1 MAKAKDKL
9 PKNLSEGCRL
19 CYQGAK
25 LVLFITGRCDR
36 DCWYCPLS
44 EERKNVDVIFA
55 NDEKITK
62 PEEAIPEA
70 EVMDALGTGVTG
82 GEPLL
87 ELDRVV
93 EFCTYLKNHFGPN
106 HHIHLY
112 TGHAPTE
119 EELAALAPCVDEI
132 RMHPPHEEW
141 STIMDSK
148 FPESIANAK
157 KMGFSVGIE
166 VPSLPGLR
174 HFFPLLDSLDF
185 LNINQLEWGDSC
197 ADAMRERKLEP
208 ENPLC
213 NAIKGSTKWAG
224 EINGHPKV
232 HYCTS
237 TFKDSV
243 QLRERLKRIAR
254 NSARPFDMITEDG
267 TVMYGSMDSGDDLEM
282 ILSCLKAGSYYEE
295 MPDGTIEFDW
305 QQMRKVPRKF
315 GGERKIIERYPN
327 DGMIVE
333 VIPL

>member
-1 MAKAKDKL
+1 MAKIKL
-9 PKNLSEGCRL
+9 PKNLSEGCKL

-55 NDEKITK
+55 NDRKVTT
-62 PEEAIPEA
+62 PEEAIE
-70 EVMDALGTGVTG
+70 EGEIMDALGTGVTG

-87 ELDRVV
+87 EIERVV
-93 EFCTYLKNHFGPN
+93 EFCSALKKHFGPE
-106 HHIHLY
+106 HQIHLY
-112 TGHAPTE
+112 TGHAPTIE
-119 EELAALAPCVDEI
+119 DLAALRGCVDEI
-132 RMHPPHEEW
+132 RMHPPHEVW
-141 STIMDSK
+141 PKIM
-148 FPESIANAK
+148 ESPYIQSIKDAK
-157 KMGFSVGIE
+157 QLGFDVGFE
-166 VPSLPGLR
+166 VPSLQGLR
-174 HFFPLLDSLDF
+174 HFFPVLDMVDF
-185 LNINQLEWGDSC
+185 FNINQLEWGDSC

-243 QLRERLKRIAR
+243 QLRERLKRIAM
-254 NSARPFDMITEDG
+254 NSARPFDMITDDG
-267 TVMYGSMDSGDDLEM
+267 TIMYGSMDPKGDLEM
-282 ILSCLKAGSYYEE
+282 ILSLMKPGSYYEE
-295 MPDGTIEFDW
+295 MEDGTIELDW
-305 QQMRKVPRKF
+305 QQMRKIPRKF

-327 DGMIVE
+327 DGMVVE
-333 VIPL
+333 VIPQ

>member
-1 MAKAKDKL
+1 MAKTKL
-9 PKNLSEGCRL
+9 PKNLSEGCKL

-55 NDEKITK
+55 NDRRVET
-62 PEEAIPEA
+62 PAEAIE
-70 EVMDALGTGVTG
+70 EGEIMDALGTGVTG

-87 ELDRVV
+87 EIERVV
-93 EFCTYLKNHFGPN
+93 EFCSALKKHFGPD
-106 HHIHLY
+106 HQIHLY
-112 TGHAPTE
+112 TGHAPTIE
-119 EELAALAPCVDEI
+119 DLAALQGCVDEI
-132 RMHPPHEEW
+132 RMHPPHEVW
-141 STIMDSK
+141 PQIM
-148 FPESIANAK
+148 ESPYIQSIKDAK
-157 KMGFSVGIE
+157 KLGFDVGFE
-166 VPSLPGLR
+166 VPSLQGLR
-174 HFFPLLDSLDF
+174 HFFPVLDMVDF
-185 LNINQLEWGDSC
+185 FNINQLEWGDSC

-254 NSARPFDMITEDG
+254 NSARPFDMITDDG
-267 TVMYGSMDSGDDLEM
+267 TIMYGSMDPGNDLEM
-282 ILSCLKAGSYYEE
+282 ILSLMRPGSFYEE
-295 MPDGTIEFDW
+295 MEDGTIELDW
-305 QQMRKVPRKF
+305 QQMRKIPKKF

-333 VIPL
+333 VIPQ

>member
-1 MAKAKDKL
+1 MAKSKEKL

-44 EERKNVDVIFA
+44 EERKNMDVIFA
-55 NDEKITK
+55 NDQKITT

-93 EFCTYLKNHFGPN
+93 EFCTHLKKHFGPL

-112 TGHAPTE
+112 TGHAPTVT
-119 EELAALAPCVDEI
+119 ELAALRPCVDEI

-141 STIMDSK
+141 SSIMDSK
-148 FPESIANAK
+148 FPASIADAK
-157 KMGFSVGIE
+157 HMGFSVGVE
-166 VPSLPGLR
+166 VPSLQGLR

-197 ADAMRERKLEP
+197 ADAMRARKLEP

-243 QLRERLKRIAR
+243 QLRERLKRIAM
-254 NSARPFDMITEDG
+254 NSARPFDTITDDG
-267 TVMYGSMDSGDDLEM
+267 TIMYGSMDPKDDLEI
-282 ILSCLKAGSYYEE
+282 ILPCLKAGSYYEAME
-295 MPDGTIEFDW
+295 DGTIELDW

-333 VIPL
+333 VIPQ

>member
-1 MAKAKDKL
+1 MAKDKL
-9 PKNLSEGCRL
+9 PRNLSDGCKL
-19 CYQGAK
+19 CYIGAK

-44 EERKNVDVIFA
+44 EERKDIDVIYA
-55 NDEKITK
+55 NDQKITT
-62 PEEAIPEA
+62 PEEAIVEG

-87 ELDRVV
+87 EIERVV
-93 EFCTYLKNHFGPN
+93 EFCSALKKHFGKD

-119 EELAALAPCVDEI
+119 EDLAALVGCVDEI
-132 RMHPPHEEW
+132 RMHPPHEIW
-141 STIMDSK
+141 KDILTS
-148 FPESIANAK
+148 PYVQSIANAK
-157 KMGFSVGIE
+157 KMGFSVGFE

-174 HFFPLLDSLDF
+174 HFFPLLDSVDF
-185 LNINQLEWGDSC
+185 FNINQLEWGDAC
-197 ADAMRERKLEP
+197 ADNMRERKLET

-243 QLRERLKRIAR
+243 QLRERLKRIAM

-267 TVMYGSMDSGDDLEM
+267 TVMYGSMEVKGDLEM
-282 ILSCLKAGSYYEE
+282 ILPCLRAGSYYEE
-295 MPDGTIEFDW
+295 MEDGTIELDW
-305 QQMRKVPRKF
+305 QQMRKIPRKF

-333 VIPL
+333 VIPQ

>member
-1 MAKAKDKL
+1 MAKLKDVL
-9 PKNLSEGCRL
+9 PKNLSEGCRY

-44 EERKNVDVIFA
+44 RERKNRDVIFA
-55 NDEKITK
+55 NDQKITT
-62 PEEAIPEA
+62 PSEAIPWA
-70 EVMDALGTGVTG
+70 EIMDARGTGVTG

-87 ELDRVV
+87 EIERVV
-93 EFCTYLKNHFGPN
+93 EFCSYLKDHFGKD

-112 TGHAPTE
+112 TSHAPTV
-119 EELAALAPCVDEI
+119 EELTALRPCVDEM

-141 STIMDSK
+141 NCILESR
-148 FPESIANAK
+148 FPEAIANAK
-157 KMGFSVGIE
+157 RMGFSIGIE

-174 HFFPLLDSLDF
+174 YFFPLLDSLDF

-197 ADAMRERKLEP
+197 AEAMRERKLELV
-208 ENPLC
+208 NPLC
-213 NAIKGSTKWAG
+213 NAIKGSTKWAC

-243 QLRERLKRIAR
+243 QLRERLKRTAR
-254 NSARPFDMITEDG
+254 NSARPFDMITDDG
-267 TVMYGSMDSGDDLEM
+267 TVMYGSMALGSDLDM
-282 ILSCLKAGSYYEE
+282 ILSCLKAGSCYEV
-295 MPDGTIEFDW
+295 MLDGTIEFDW
-305 QQMRKVPRKF
+305 QQMWKVPCKF

-327 DGMIVE
+327 GGMIVE